1 MIVCGIDIG
10 STSTKALIMVD
21 GKPADYAI
29 IRTGPDS
36 AQSAREVL
44 SEVLSR
50 TKIRENQIAY
60 TVATGYGRFIVP
72 FADRNITE
80 ISCHAKGAHY
90 FFPSVRTILDMG
102 GQDCKAIR
110 CDEKGKVTNF
120 IMNDKCAAGT
130 GRAFDVM
137 ARLLQVSLEDIGPL
151 SLDNDGEQVEISK
164 KCIIFAKS
172 EVLAH
177 MREGVPLNHILAGLC
192 SSVVDRVIGLVRRVG
207 LKEDFVIT
215 GGITKNNGVI
225 ERIEKKL
232 DINAFTSSEPQIVG
246 ALGAAIFAGEIMEN
260 NT

>member
-10 STSTKALIMVD
+10 STSTKAALMMD
-21 GKPADYAI
+21 GKLEAYSI

-44 SEVLSR
+44 SKTLSQ
-50 TKIRENQIAY
+50 TEIRERDIAY

-80 ISCHAKGAHY
+80 ISCHTKGAHY

-102 GQDCKAIR
+102 GQDCKAIQ
-110 CDEKGKVTNF
+110 CDGNGKVTNF

-137 ARLLQVSLEDIGPL
+137 ARLLQVKLKDIGPF
-151 SLDNDGEQVEISK
+151 SLDYEGEPVEISK

-172 EVLAH
+172 EVLSH
-177 MREGVPLNHILAGLC
+177 MREGTPLNQILAGLC
-192 SSVVDRVIGLVRRVG
+192 EGVADRVKGLVRRVG
-207 LKEDFVIT
+207 IKADFVTT
-215 GGITKNNGVI
+215 GGITKNIGVVQ
-225 ERIEKKL
+225 RIEEKL
-232 DINAFTSSEPQIVG
+232 GVKSFISPEPQIVG
-246 ALGAAIFAGEIMEN
+246 AVGAAIFAREIMESGR
-260 NT
+260 